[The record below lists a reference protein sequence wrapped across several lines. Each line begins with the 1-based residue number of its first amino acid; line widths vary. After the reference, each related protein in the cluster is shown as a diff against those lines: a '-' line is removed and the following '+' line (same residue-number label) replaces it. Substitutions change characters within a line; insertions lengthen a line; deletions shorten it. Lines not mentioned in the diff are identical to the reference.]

1 MYVSFQLLKFHE
13 QENFVGPGGQQGNWF
28 GSVGKLLGQ
37 CAGVHMDKNSCVK
50 GESGDLAMYYVR
62 GEERVL
68 VAIFVRQE
76 RLAPE
81 E

>member
-1 MYVSFQLLKFHE
+1 MNKKIVLVP
-13 QENFVGPGGQQGNWF
+13 VGSMETGLGALE
-28 GSVGKLLGQ
+28 KLLGQ
-37 CAGVHMDKNSCVK
+37 CAGVHMDRNSCVK

-62 GEERVL
+62 GEERFL

>member
-1 MYVSFQLLKFHE
+1 
-13 QENFVGPGGQQGNWF
+13 
-28 GSVGKLLGQ
+28 
-37 CAGVHMDKNSCVK
+37 MDRNSCVK

>member
-1 MYVSFQLLKFHE
+1 MNEKIV
-13 QENFVGPGGQQGNWF
+13 FVLVGSRETRSGALGNLF
-28 GSVGKLLGQ
+28 GQ
-37 CAGVHMDKNSCVK
+37 CAGVHMDRNSCVK

-68 VAIFVRQE
+68 VAIFGRQE
-76 RLAPE
+76 RFAPE

>member
-1 MYVSFQLLKFHE
+1 MNKKIVLVPVGSRETGLGAL
-13 QENFVGPGGQQGNWF
+13 ENCF
-28 GSVGKLLGQ
+28 GQ
-37 CAGVHMDKNSCVK
+37 CAGVHMDRNSCVK

>member
-1 MYVSFQLLKFHE
+1 MLVP
-13 QENFVGPGGQQGNWF
+13 VGSCKTDLEAF
-28 GSVGKLLGQ
+28 GRLRKLFGQ
-37 CAGVHMDKNSCVK
+37 CAGVHMDRNSCVK

-62 GEERVL
+62 GKERAL

>member
-1 MYVSFQLLKFHE
+1 MNKKFVLVP
-13 QENFVGPGGQQGNWF
+13 VGSRETGLGAL
-28 GSVGKLLGQ
+28 GKLFRQ
-37 CAGVHMDKNSCVK
+37 CAGVHMDRNSCVK

-62 GEERVL
+62 GEEQVL

>member
-1 MYVSFQLLKFHE
+1 MNKKIALIL
-13 QENFVGPGGQQGNWF
+13 VGNRETGLGALGNVFGQ
-28 GSVGKLLGQ
+28 S
-37 CAGVHMDKNSCVK
+37 AGVYMDRNSCVK
-50 GESGDLAMYYVR
+50 GGSGDLAMYYVR

-76 RLAPE
+76 RLALE

>member
-1 MYVSFQLLKFHE
+1 MNKKVVLVL
-13 QENFVGPGGQQGNWF
+13 VGSRESGLGALR
-28 GSVGKLLGQ
+28 KLFGQ
-37 CAGVHMDKNSCVK
+37 CAGVHMDRNSCVK

-62 GEERVL
+62 GEERFL

>member
-1 MYVSFQLLKFHE
+1 MLVLVASR
-13 QENFVGPGGQQGNWF
+13 ENCMGAL
-28 GSVGKLLGQ
+28 GKLFGQ
-37 CAGVHMDKNSCVK
+37 CAGVHMDRNSCVK
-50 GESGDLAMYYVR
+50 GDFGGLAMYYVC